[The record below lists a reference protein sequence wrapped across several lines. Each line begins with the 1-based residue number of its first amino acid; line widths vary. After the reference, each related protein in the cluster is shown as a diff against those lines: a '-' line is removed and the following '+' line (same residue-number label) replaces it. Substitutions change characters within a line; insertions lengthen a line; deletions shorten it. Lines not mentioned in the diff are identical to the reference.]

1 MFLKI
6 GAHKELC
13 FNKFAGLIP
22 STLLKSRLWCRCVL
36 VNFAK
41 FLRTPFFYKK
51 KVAASFETIV
61 SAIVCCYFF
70 IVSSITLINT
80 FAVMIT
86 LSYVCF
92 MFIIILGKIIKFV
105 L

>member
-1 MFLKI
+1 M
-6 GAHKELC
+6 
-13 FNKFAGLIP
+13 
-22 STLLKSRLWCRCVL
+22 
-36 VNFAK
+36 
-41 FLRTPFFYKK
+41 
-51 KVAASFETIV
+51 VAASFETIV